1 MIGIHLILVKATWLR
16 IDQWQSLFSKIA
28 WIISTEQSRLS
39 SDAIQDEP
47 NNLGECSRKE

>member
-1 MIGIHLILVKATWLR
+1 MHLILVKATWPR

-47 NNLGECSRKE
+47 NNLGECSSKE